1 MNNMG
6 VKGSQGKGHGKGR
19 STGLLCKR
27 MEDRKNTLG
36 WGILRGRSYAAN
48 RLVAVVAL
56 TAISISTKYLIL

>member
-1 MNNMG
+1 
-6 VKGSQGKGHGKGR
+6 
-19 STGLLCKR
+19 